1 MGLLQLRTV
10 PDTGL
15 PIEAVIP
22 DVRAALDRHRRAVL
36 TAEPGAGKTTV
47 VPLRLLDE
55 PWLAGQRIV
64 MLEPRRLAARA
75 SAARM
80 ASLLGEQ
87 VGQTVGVTTRD
98 DRRVSKATRI
108 EVVTEGIL
116 TRRLQRDPELEGY
129 GLVIF
134 DEFHE
139 RSQQAD
145 LGLALLLD
153 AHRTLD
159 LTTAVMVMSAT
170 IDAPKVA
177 ALIGESEPAPVIEC
191 AGRTFEVAM
200 HWRPRNKRDRLEP
213 AVVQAVQWVLETEDD
228 GDVLVFLPG
237 MAEIRRTQEQLRGL
251 DPLVEVH
258 PLHGSLPLDEQDH
271 AVAPAAAGM
280 RKVVLSTDIAES
292 SLTVEGV
299 TAVVDS
305 GLARAPRF
313 DPGNGLT
320 RLTTVSVSRASA
332 DQRAGRAG
340 RTRRGMAVRLWS
352 KIEHGTRS
360 AFGAAEITKVDLAQ
374 LRLELAAWG
383 VSDPAT
389 LPMLD
394 PVPPQAWKESGQVL
408 HMLGAID
415 ADDAITDR
423 GRQLAQLPLHPRLGA
438 IVVTGVE
445 RGIGAMGCALAA
457 LIDERDVLRGR
468 PAEVPADLSLRL
480 DLLTDRNRSHG
491 LASGRSIQLVRARA
505 NDLAR
510 RIGCDDDG
518 YDRDRIGLLVAA
530 GFPDR
535 VAQRRGSGRG
545 RFRLRS
551 GSGVRVVDTDPLAGE
566 DYIVA
571 IDLDGKRKDARVRI
585 GAAVDVTDLL
595 ETAGFDAEV
604 TERTLWDRER
614 KDVVTR
620 VDRHLGSL
628 DLGSTSRRPVPSQEV
643 VDLLLDQV
651 RRTRLK
657 ALSWTDSSRA
667 LQARVEYVRARQ
679 PDAGWPDLSDKT
691 LVATLDS
698 WLGPLLVGASGR
710 SDLEVVSVAVA
721 FDMLLGR
728 ERRQQLEAA
737 LPATFV
743 LPAGR
748 KLKIDYAAEPPTI
761 ASRAQDFYG
770 VSTHPTILSG
780 DQPLTV
786 ELLSP
791 AGRPIQRTADL
802 PGFWDGSWAEVR
814 KDMAGRYPKHDWPA
828 DPRRRR
834 G

>member
-1 MGLLQLRTV
+1 MASV
-10 PDTGL
+10 ADTGL
-15 PIEAVIP
+15 PIETAIP

-55 PWLAGQRIV
+55 PWLGRRRIV

-80 ASLLGEQ
+80 ASLLGQ
-87 VGQTVGVTTRD
+87 GVGDTVGVTTRD
-98 DRRVSKATRI
+98 DRRVGPNTRI

-116 TRRLQRDPELEGY
+116 TRRLQRDPELEGC

-153 AHRTLD
+153 ANRTLELD
-159 LTTAVMVMSAT
+159 TAIMVMSAT
-170 IDAPKVA
+170 IDVDRVA
-177 ALIGESEPAPVIEC
+177 ALIGEPDVPAPVIEC
-191 AGRTFEVAM
+191 GGRTFDVAM
-200 HWRPRNKRDRLEP
+200 HWRPRNKRDKLEP
-213 AVVQAVQWVLETEDD
+213 AVAQAVQWALEEQDD

-251 DPLVEVH
+251 DPRIDVLA
-258 PLHGSLPLDEQDH
+258 LHGSLPLDEQDR
-271 AVAPAAAGM
+271 AVAPSPPGF
-280 RKVVLSTDIAES
+280 RKVVLSTDISES

-305 GLARAPRF
+305 GLGRAPRF

-320 RLTTVSVSRASA
+320 RLATVSISRASA

-340 RTRRGMAVRLWS
+340 RMRPGLAVRLWS
-352 KIEHGTRS
+352 KIEHGTRA
-360 AFGAAEITKVDLAQ
+360 AFAPAEITQVDLAQ
-374 LRLELAAWG
+374 LRLELAVWG
-383 VSDPAT
+383 TTDPDT

-394 PVPPQAWKESGQVL
+394 AVPTQAWKEAGEVL
-408 HMLGAID
+408 HMLGALD
-415 ADDAITDR
+415 GNQAITER
-423 GRQLAQLPLHPRLGA
+423 GRQLSKLPLHPRLGS
-438 IVVTGVE
+438 IVMTGVD

-468 PAEVPADLSLRL
+468 PMEVPTDLGLRL
-480 DLLTDRNRSHG
+480 DLLTDRNRRHA
-491 LASGRSIQLVRARA
+491 LASGRSLQLVRARA

-510 RIGCDDDG
+510 RIRCDDNG

-545 RFRLRS
+545 RFRLRN
-551 GSGVRVVDTDPLAGE
+551 GSGVRLPETDQLAGE

-571 IDLDGKRKDARVRI
+571 VDLDGKRKDARVRV

-595 ETAGFDAEV
+595 ETTGFDAEV
-604 TERTLWDRER
+604 TERTMWDRER
-614 KDVVTR
+614 NDVVTR
-620 VDRHLGSL
+620 VDRHLGAL
-628 DLGSTSRRPVPSQEV
+628 DLGSTSRRPLPSEHV
-643 VDLLLDQV
+643 TDLLLDHV
-651 RRTRLK
+651 KRSKLR
-657 ALSWTDSSRA
+657 ALTWTDSARA
-667 LQARVEYVRARQ
+667 LQARVNYARERQ
-679 PDAGWPDLSDKT
+679 PDADWPDLSDKR
-691 LVATLDS
+691 LLATLAT

-710 SDLEVVSVAVA
+710 ADLEVVSVAVA
-721 FDMLLGR
+721 FDVLLGR
-728 ERRQQLEAA
+728 DRRIALDKA
-737 LPATFV
+737 LPAAFA
-743 LPAGR
+743 LPGGR
-748 KLKIDYAAEPPTI
+748 KLKIDYDADPPTI
-761 ASRAQDFYG
+761 TSRAQDFFG
-770 VSTHPTILSG
+770 LRSHPTVLDG
-780 DQPLTV
+780 ALALTI

-828 DPRRRR
+828 DPRLAES
-834 G
+834 

>member
-1 MGLLQLRTV
+1 MRQIA
-10 PDTGL
+10 DTGL
-15 PIEAVIP
+15 PIESVIP

-55 PWLAGQRIV
+55 PWLAGKRIV

-80 ASLLGEQ
+80 ASLLGEK
-87 VGQTVGVTTRD
+87 VGETVGVTTRD
-98 DRRVSKATRI
+98 DRRVSRATRI

-116 TRRLQRDPELEGY
+116 TRRLQRDPELEGC

-153 AHRTLD
+153 AQRALD
-159 LTTAVMVMSAT
+159 LRTAVMVMSAT
-170 IDAPKVA
+170 IDAHKVA
-177 ALIGESEPAPVIEC
+177 ELIGESDPAPVIEC
-191 AGRTFEVAM
+191 GGRTFDVEM
-200 HWRPRNKRDRLEP
+200 HWRPRNQRDRLEP
-213 AVVQAVQWVLETEDD
+213 AVAQAVQWVLDTEDD

-237 MAEIRRTQEQLRGL
+237 MAEIRRTHDLLRGL
-251 DPLVEVH
+251 DPRVEIY
-258 PLHGSLPLDEQDH
+258 PLHGSLPLDEQDR
-271 AVAPAAAGM
+271 AVAPARAGM

-299 TAVVDS
+299 TAVIDS

-320 RLTTVSVSRASA
+320 RLTTISVSRASA

-340 RTRRGMAVRLWS
+340 RTRPGIAVRLWS
-352 KIEHGTRS
+352 KIEHGTRT
-360 AFGAAEITKVDLAQ
+360 AFGAAEITKVDLAP

-383 VSDPAT
+383 VTDPST
-389 LPMLD
+389 LSMMD
-394 PVPPQAWKESGQVL
+394 AVPTQSWKEAGQVL

-415 ADDAITDR
+415 ADETITDR
-423 GRQLAQLPLHPRLGA
+423 GRRLAELPLHPRLGA

-445 RGIGAMGCALAA
+445 RGIGAMACALAA
-457 LIDERDVLRGR
+457 LIDERDILRGR
-468 PAEVPADLSLRL
+468 PAEVPADLGLRL
-480 DLLTDRNRSHG
+480 DLLTDRNRRHA

-510 RIGCDDDG
+510 RIGCHDDG
-518 YDRDRIGLLVAA
+518 YERDRIGLLVAS

-535 VAQRRGSGRG
+535 VAQRRGASRG
-545 RFRLRS
+545 RFRLRN
-551 GSGVRVVDTDPLAGE
+551 GSGVRLADSDPLAGE
-566 DYIVA
+566 EYLVA

-585 GAAVDVTDLL
+585 GAGVDVTDLL

-614 KDVVTR
+614 NDIVTR

-628 DLGSTSRRPVPSQEV
+628 DLGSTSRRPIPSEHV

-651 RRTRLK
+651 KRTRLK
-657 ALSWTDSSRA
+657 ALTWTDSSRA
-667 LQARVEYVRARQ
+667 LQARVEYVRSRQ
-679 PDAGWPDLSDKT
+679 PDEDWPDLSDKT
-691 LVATLDS
+691 LIGTLDT
-698 WLGPLLVGASGR
+698 WLGPLLVAATGR
-710 SDLEVVSVAVA
+710 ADLDVVSVAVA
-721 FDMLLGR
+721 LDMLLGR
-728 ERRQQLEAA
+728 ERRQLLESA
-737 LPATFV
+737 LPTAFA

-748 KLKIDYAAEPPTI
+748 KLKIDYRAEPPTI
-761 ASRAQDFYG
+761 KSRAQDFYG
-770 VSTHPTILSG
+770 VRTHPSILNG
-780 DQPLTV
+780 AQPLTV

-814 KDMAGRYPKHDWPA
+814 KDMAGRYPKHNWPV
-828 DPRRRR
+828 DPR

>member
-1 MGLLQLRTV
+1 MNQIA
-10 PDTGL
+10 DTGL
-15 PIEAVIP
+15 PIESVIP
-22 DVRAALDRHRRAVL
+22 DVRAALDRHRRVVL

-55 PWLAGQRIV
+55 PWLAGQRII

-80 ASLLGEQ
+80 ASLLGER
-87 VGQTVGVTTRD
+87 VGDTVGVTTRD
-98 DRRVSKATRI
+98 DRRVGPNTRI

-116 TRRLQRDPELEGY
+116 TRRLQRDPELEGF

-153 AHRTLD
+153 ANRTLG
-159 LTTAVMVMSAT
+159 LSTAVMVMSAT
-170 IDAPKVA
+170 IDAPRVA
-177 ALIGESEPAPVIEC
+177 ELITEDHPAPVIEC
-191 AGRTFEVAM
+191 GGRTFDVEM

-213 AVVQAVQWVLETEDD
+213 AVAAAVQWVLDQEEQ

-237 MAEIRRTQEQLRGL
+237 MAEIRRTQEHLRGL
-251 DPLVEVH
+251 DPRIEVF
-258 PLHGSLPLDEQDH
+258 PLHGSLPLDEQDR
-271 AVAPAAAGM
+271 AVSPAPMGF

-340 RTRRGMAVRLWS
+340 RTRPGTAVRLWS
-352 KIEHGTRS
+352 KIEHGTRA
-360 AFGAAEITKVDLAQ
+360 AFSPAEVTKVDLAQ
-374 LRLELAAWG
+374 LRLELANWG
-383 VSDPAT
+383 VQDPAT

-394 PVPPQAWKESGQVL
+394 PLPTHAWNEAGDVL
-408 HMLGAID
+408 HMLGALD
-415 ADDAITDR
+415 GDQTITDR
-423 GRQLAQLPLHPRLGA
+423 GRKLAELPLHPRLGA
-438 IVVTGVE
+438 IVLTGAD
-445 RGIGAMGCALAA
+445 RGLGSMGCAIAA

-468 PAEVPADLSLRL
+468 PAEVPADLGIRL
-480 DLLTDRNRSHG
+480 DLLRDRHRQHA
-491 LASGRSIQLVRARA
+491 LASGRSLQLVRARA

-510 RIGCDDDG
+510 RVGCDDG
-518 YDRDRIGLLVAA
+518 GHDRDRIGLLVAA

-535 VAQRRGSGRG
+535 VAQRRGASRG
-545 RFRLRS
+545 RFRLRN
-551 GSGVRVVDTDPLAGE
+551 GAGVRLADTDQLAGE
-566 DYIVA
+566 DYLVA

-620 VDRHLGSL
+620 VDRHLGAL
-628 DLGSTSRRPVPSQEV
+628 DLGSTTRRPAPSEEV
-643 VDLLLDQV
+643 TAVLLEQV
-651 RRTRLK
+651 KRSRLK
-657 ALSWTDSSRA
+657 ALTWTQNARAIQSRVA
-667 LQARVEYVRARQ
+667 YLREMQ
-679 PDAGWPDLSDKT
+679 PEADWPDLSDKA
-691 LVATLDS
+691 LLSTLDD
-698 WLGPLLVGASGR
+698 WLAPLLVGASSR
-710 SDLEVVSVAVA
+710 ADLEIVSVAVA
-721 FDMLLGR
+721 FDVILGR
-728 ERRQQLEAA
+728 ERRQRLEAA
-737 LPATFV
+737 LPASFR
-743 LPAGR
+743 LPNGR
-748 KLKIDYAAEPPTI
+748 KLTIDYDADPPSI

-770 VSTHPTILSG
+770 VRTHPSILHG
-780 DQPLTV
+780 AQPLTV

-791 AGRPIQRTADL
+791 AQRPIQRTADL
-802 PGFWDGSWAEVR
+802 PGFWSGSWAEVR
-814 KDMAGRYPKHDWPA
+814 KDMAGRYPKHHWPA
-828 DPRRRR
+828 DPTKPDT
-834 G
+834 GG

>member
-1 MGLLQLRTV
+1 MSQIA
-10 PDTGL
+10 DTGL
-15 PIEAVIP
+15 PIESVI
-22 DVRAALDRHRRAVL
+22 DEVREALDLHRSVVL

-47 VPLRLLDE
+47 VPLRLLNE
-55 PWLAGQRIV
+55 PWLAGQKII

-80 ASLLGEQ
+80 ASLLGER
-87 VGQTVGVTTRD
+87 VGDTVGVTTRD
-98 DRRVSKATRI
+98 DRRISARTRI

-159 LTTAVMVMSAT
+159 LTTAIMVMSAT
-170 IDAPKVA
+170 IDAHKVA
-177 ALIGESEPAPVIEC
+177 ALIGDPAPAPVIEC
-191 AGRTFEVAM
+191 GGRTFDVEM
-200 HWRPRNKRDRLEP
+200 HWRPRNKRDKLEP
-213 AVVQAVQWVLETEDD
+213 AVTQAVQWALETEPE

-251 DPLVEVH
+251 DPRIEVH
-258 PLHGSLPLDEQDH
+258 PLHGSLPLDEQDR
-271 AVAPAAAGM
+271 AVAPAPMGM

-340 RTRRGMAVRLWS
+340 RTRPGIAVRLWS
-352 KIEHGTRS
+352 KIEHGTR
-360 AFGAAEITKVDLAQ
+360 AAYGAAEITKVDLAQ

-383 VSDPAT
+383 ITDPST
-389 LPMLD
+389 LLMLD
-394 PVPPQAWKESGQVL
+394 DVPTQAWKEAGQVL

-415 ADDAITDR
+415 ASDSITER
-423 GRQLAQLPLHPRLGA
+423 GRRLGELPLHPRLAA

-445 RGIGAMGCALAA
+445 RGLGAMGSALAA

-468 PAEVPADLSLRL
+468 PAEVPVDLGIRL
-480 DLLTDRNRSHG
+480 DLLTDRNRRHA
-491 LASGRSIQLVRARA
+491 LASGRSLQLVRARA

-510 RIGCDDDG
+510 RIGCSDDG
-518 YDRDRIGLLVAA
+518 YDRDRLGLLVAA

-535 VAQRRGSGRG
+535 VAQRRGNGRG
-545 RFRLRS
+545 RFRLRN
-551 GSGVRVVDTDPLAGE
+551 GAGVRLPDSDQLAGE
-566 DYIVA
+566 EYLVA
-571 IDLDGKRKDARVRI
+571 IDLDGKRKDARVRL

-604 TERTLWDRER
+604 TERTLWDRDR

-628 DLGSTSRRPVPSQEV
+628 DLGSTSRRPVPSELV
-643 VDLLLDQV
+643 VEILLDQV

-657 ALSWTDSSRA
+657 ALSWTDASRA
-667 LQARVEYVRARQ
+667 LQARVEYARSRQ
-679 PDAGWPDLSDKT
+679 PEAGWPDLSDKA
-691 LVATLDS
+691 LVASLEE
-698 WLGPLLVGASGR
+698 WLGPLLIAATGR

-721 FDMLLGR
+721 LDMLLGR
-728 ERRQQLEAA
+728 ERRQELEQA

-748 KLKIDYAAEPPTI
+748 KLRIDYDAEPPTI
-761 ASRAQDFYG
+761 KSRAQDFYG
-770 VSTHPTILSG
+770 VKKHPTVLNG
-780 DQPLTV
+780 DQPLSV

-814 KDMAGRYPKHDWPA
+814 KDMAGRYPKHDWPV
-828 DPRRRR
+828 DPRQRSK
-834 G
+834 

>member
-1 MGLLQLRTV
+1 MSQIA
-10 PDTGL
+10 DTGL
-15 PIEAVIP
+15 PIESVI
-22 DVRAALDRHRRAVL
+22 DEVREALDLHRSVVL

-47 VPLRLLDE
+47 VPLRLLNE
-55 PWLAGQRIV
+55 PWLAGQKII

-80 ASLLGEQ
+80 ASLLGER
-87 VGQTVGVTTRD
+87 VGDTVGVTTRD
-98 DRRVSKATRI
+98 DRRISARTRI

-159 LTTAVMVMSAT
+159 LTTAIMVMSAT
-170 IDAPKVA
+170 IDAHKVA
-177 ALIGESEPAPVIEC
+177 ALIGDAAPAPVIEC
-191 AGRTFEVAM
+191 GGRTFDVEM
-200 HWRPRNKRDRLEP
+200 HWRPRNKRDKLEP
-213 AVVQAVQWVLETEDD
+213 AVTQAVQWALETEPE

-251 DPLVEVH
+251 DPRIEVH
-258 PLHGSLPLDEQDH
+258 PLHGSLPLDEQDR
-271 AVAPAAAGM
+271 AVAPAPMGM

-340 RTRRGMAVRLWS
+340 RTRPGIAVRLWS
-352 KIEHGTRS
+352 KIEHGTR
-360 AFGAAEITKVDLAQ
+360 AAYGAAEITKVDLAQ

-383 VSDPAT
+383 ITDPST
-389 LPMLD
+389 LLMLD
-394 PVPPQAWKESGQVL
+394 DVPTQAWKEAGQVL

-415 ADDAITDR
+415 ASDSITER
-423 GRQLAQLPLHPRLGA
+423 GRRLGELPLHPRLAA

-445 RGIGAMGCALAA
+445 RGLGAMGSALAA

-468 PAEVPADLSLRL
+468 PAEVPVDLGIRL
-480 DLLTDRNRSHG
+480 DLLTDRNRRHA
-491 LASGRSIQLVRARA
+491 LASGRSLQLVRARA

-510 RIGCDDDG
+510 RIGCSDDG
-518 YDRDRIGLLVAA
+518 YDRDRLGLLVAA

-535 VAQRRGSGRG
+535 VAQRRGNGRG
-545 RFRLRS
+545 RFRLRN
-551 GSGVRVVDTDPLAGE
+551 GAGVRLPDSDQLAGE
-566 DYIVA
+566 EYLVA
-571 IDLDGKRKDARVRI
+571 IDLDGKRKDARVRL

-604 TERTLWDRER
+604 TERTLWDRDR

-628 DLGSTSRRPVPSQEV
+628 DLGSTSRRPVPSELV
-643 VDLLLDQV
+643 VEILLDQV

-657 ALSWTDSSRA
+657 ALSWTDASRA
-667 LQARVEYVRARQ
+667 LQARVEYARSRQ
-679 PDAGWPDLSDKT
+679 PEAGWPDLSDKA
-691 LVATLDS
+691 LVASLEE
-698 WLGPLLVGASGR
+698 WLGPLLIAATGR

-721 FDMLLGR
+721 LDMLLGR
-728 ERRQQLEAA
+728 ERRQELEQA

-748 KLKIDYAAEPPTI
+748 KLRIDYDAEPPTI
-761 ASRAQDFYG
+761 KSRAQDFYG
-770 VSTHPTILSG
+770 VKKHPTVLNG
-780 DQPLTV
+780 DQPLSV

-814 KDMAGRYPKHDWPA
+814 KDMAGRYPKHDWPV
-828 DPRRRR
+828 DPRQRSK
-834 G
+834 

>member
-1 MGLLQLRTV
+1 MTAALT
-10 PDTGL
+10 DL
-15 PIEAVIP
+15 PIESVIP

-36 TAEPGAGKTTV
+36 TAEPGAGKTTI

-55 PWLAGQRIV
+55 PWLAGRRIV

-80 ASLLGEQ
+80 ASLLGES
-87 VGQTVGVTTRD
+87 VGDTVGVTTRD
-98 DRRVSKATRI
+98 DRRVGPNTRI

-116 TRRLQRDPELEGY
+116 TRRLQHDPELEGC

-153 AHRTLD
+153 AHRTLG
-159 LTTAVMVMSAT
+159 LETAVLVMSAT
-170 IDAPKVA
+170 IDAPRVA
-177 ALIGESEPAPVIEC
+177 ELISEDQPAPVIEC
-191 AGRTFEVAM
+191 GGRTFEVEM
-200 HWRPRNKRDRLEP
+200 HWRPRNKRDKLEP
-213 AVVQAVQWVLETEDD
+213 AVAQAVMWVLDQEDH

-251 DPLVEVH
+251 DPRIDVLA
-258 PLHGSLPLDEQDH
+258 LHGSLPLDEQDR
-271 AVAPAAAGM
+271 AVSPSAPGT

-340 RTRRGMAVRLWS
+340 RMAPGIAVRLWS

-360 AFGAAEITKVDLAQ
+360 AFSPAEITQVDLAQ
-374 LRLELAAWG
+374 FRLELAAWG
-383 VSDPAT
+383 TTDPAT

-394 PVPPQAWKESGQVL
+394 PVPTQSWREAGEVL
-408 HMLGAID
+408 HMLGALD
-415 ADDAITDR
+415 AEEMITDR
-423 GRQLAQLPLHPRLGA
+423 GRGLARLPLHPRLGS
-438 IVVTGVE
+438 IVLTGVD
-445 RGIGAMGCALAA
+445 RGIGAMACALAA
-457 LIDERDVLRGR
+457 LIDERDILRGR
-468 PAEVPADLSLRL
+468 PVEVPADLGLRL
-480 DLLTDRNRSHG
+480 DLLTDRTRRHAM
-491 LASGRSIQLVRARA
+491 ASGRSIQLVRARA

-510 RIGCDDDG
+510 RIRCTDDG

-545 RFRLRS
+545 RFRLRN
-551 GSGVRVVDTDPLAGE
+551 GAGVRLPDTDQLAGE
-566 DYIVA
+566 EYLVA
-571 IDLDGKRKDARVRI
+571 VDLDGKRKDARVRV

-595 ETAGFDAEV
+595 ETAGFDAQI
-604 TERTLWDRER
+604 TERTVWDKQR

-628 DLGSTSRRPVPSQEV
+628 DLGSSTRRPAPSEEV
-643 VDLLLDQV
+643 TEILLDQV

-657 ALSWTDSSRA
+657 ILNWTDNARA
-667 LQARVEYVRARQ
+667 IQARAAYVRDRQ
-679 PDAGWPDLSDKT
+679 PDAGWPDLSDKA
-691 LVATLDS
+691 LVATLDD
-698 WLGPLLVGASGR
+698 WLAPLLVGATGR
-710 SDLEVVSVAVA
+710 ADLDVISVAVA
-721 FDMLLGR
+721 FDLLLGY
-728 ERRQQLEAA
+728 EGRRKLDQA
-737 LPATFV
+737 LPSTFT

-748 KLKIDYAAEPPTI
+748 KLKIDYSVEPPTI
-761 ASRAQDFYG
+761 KSRAQDFFG
-770 VSTHPTILSG
+770 VTTHPSILQG
-780 DQPLTV
+780 AQPLTV

-814 KDMAGRYPKHDWPA
+814 KDMAGRYPKHNWPK
-828 DPRRRR
+828 DPRTSS
-834 G
+834 

>member
-1 MGLLQLRTV
+1 MSQIA
-10 PDTGL
+10 DTGL
-15 PIEAVIP
+15 PIESVI
-22 DVRAALDRHRRAVL
+22 DEVREALDLHRSVVL

-47 VPLRLLDE
+47 VPLRLLNE
-55 PWLAGQRIV
+55 PWLAGQKII

-80 ASLLGEQ
+80 ASLLGER
-87 VGQTVGVTTRD
+87 VGDTVGVTTRN
-98 DRRVSKATRI
+98 DRRISARTRI

-159 LTTAVMVMSAT
+159 LTTAIMVMSAT
-170 IDAPKVA
+170 IDAHKVA
-177 ALIGESEPAPVIEC
+177 ALIGDAAPAPVIEC
-191 AGRTFEVAM
+191 GGRTFDVEM
-200 HWRPRNKRDRLEP
+200 HWRPRNKRDKLEP
-213 AVVQAVQWVLETEDD
+213 AVTQAVQWALETEPE

-251 DPLVEVH
+251 DPRIEVH
-258 PLHGSLPLDEQDH
+258 PLHGSLPLDEQDR
-271 AVAPAAAGM
+271 AVAPAPTGM

-320 RLTTVSVSRASA
+320 RLTTVSISRASA

-340 RTRRGMAVRLWS
+340 RTRPGIAVRLWS
-352 KIEHGTRS
+352 KIEHGTR
-360 AFGAAEITKVDLAQ
+360 AAYGAAEITKVDLAQ

-383 VSDPAT
+383 ITDPST
-389 LPMLD
+389 LLMLD
-394 PVPPQAWKESGQVL
+394 DVPTQAWKEAGQVL

-415 ADDAITDR
+415 ASDSITER
-423 GRQLAQLPLHPRLGA
+423 GRRLGELPLHPRLAA

-445 RGIGAMGCALAA
+445 RGLGAMGSALAA

-468 PAEVPADLSLRL
+468 PAEVPVDLGIRL
-480 DLLTDRNRSHG
+480 DLLTDRNRRHA
-491 LASGRSIQLVRARA
+491 LASGRSLQLVRARA

-510 RIGCDDDG
+510 RIGCSDDG
-518 YDRDRIGLLVAA
+518 YDRDRLGLLVAA

-535 VAQRRGSGRG
+535 VAQRRGNGRG
-545 RFRLRS
+545 RFRLRN
-551 GSGVRVVDTDPLAGE
+551 GAGVRLPDSDQLAGE
-566 DYIVA
+566 EYLVA
-571 IDLDGKRKDARVRI
+571 IDLDGKRKDARVRL

-604 TERTLWDRER
+604 TERTLWDRDR

-628 DLGSTSRRPVPSQEV
+628 DLGSTSRRPVPSELV
-643 VDLLLDQV
+643 VEILLDQV

-657 ALSWTDSSRA
+657 ALSWTDASRA
-667 LQARVEYVRARQ
+667 LQARVEYARSRQ
-679 PDAGWPDLSDKT
+679 PEAGWPDLSDKA
-691 LVATLDS
+691 LVASLEE
-698 WLGPLLVGASGR
+698 WLGPLLIAATGR

-721 FDMLLGR
+721 LDMLLGR
-728 ERRQQLEAA
+728 ERRQELEQA

-748 KLKIDYAAEPPTI
+748 KLRIDYDAEPPTI
-761 ASRAQDFYG
+761 KSRAQDFYG
-770 VSTHPTILSG
+770 VKKHPTVLNG
-780 DQPLTV
+780 DQPLSV

-814 KDMAGRYPKHDWPA
+814 KDMAGRYPKHDWPV
-828 DPRRRR
+828 DPRQRSK
-834 G
+834 